1 MRTFRIFLLAALSLI
16 WFQCSTN
23 PEAEGDSAFDAKD
36 YTTAINHYK
45 TALPKSLNKEAVKEK
60 LALSYFY
67 RGEDLYKKT
76 RNVKSFSGNFEEG
89 EKYLPEMPD
98 EKFKKEFSRILFE
111 LGRAY
116 SIAPPGN
123 ELEKDE
129 FYNNSLIMLGDALY
143 WDVDNKAADSLI
155 QQIRNNSFQELLDKA
170 NKYFDR
176 AAQTGKVDLY
186 LSAETYL
193 KKAAE
198 YKANDPGVLGLFK
211 KLKKRTLAVLNYQD
225 GVSLAI
231 MSYGHEKD
239 GMLMRLTIKNYL
251 ADSIS
256 LNMANFYVL
265 GKDGERYLADE
276 EAMRVR
282 KLFGEDCLESVT
294 LNNNKPYVEGKIVF
308 AMPANVDVG
317 YLAYKVNR
325 RLESRKYFP

>member
-1 MRTFRIFLLAALSLI
+1 MKTFRIFILVALSVM
-16 WFQCSTN
+16 WFHCGEN
-23 PEAEGDSAFDAKD
+23 FEAEGEAAFNAKD
-36 YTTAINHYK
+36 YTTAIGHYK
-45 TALPKSLNKEAVKEK
+45 NALPTSLNKEAVKAK

-67 RGEDLYKKT
+67 RGEDLYSKT
-76 RNVKSFSGNFEEG
+76 RNVKAFAGNFNEG
-89 EKYLPEMPD
+89 QQYLPDMSD
-98 EKFKKEFSRILFE
+98 EKFNKEYSRILFE
-111 LGRAY
+111 LGQAY
-116 SIAPPGN
+116 SVAPPGN

-129 FYNNSLIMLGDALY
+129 FYNSSLNMLGEALF

-155 QQIRNNSFQELLDKA
+155 QRIRDNSFQELLDKA

-198 YKANDPGVLGLFK
+198 YKANDPGVLNLFK

-231 MSYGHEKD
+231 MSYSHEKD

-251 ADSIS
+251 SDSVA
-256 LNMANFYVL
+256 LDMANFHVI
-265 GKDGERYLADE
+265 GKDGERYLVDE

-282 KLFGEDCLESVT
+282 KLFGEDCMENVT
-294 LNNNKPYVEGKIVF
+294 LNASKPFIEGKIII
-308 AMPANVDVG
+308 AMPENVDVG

>member
-1 MRTFRIFLLAALSLI
+1 MKTFRIFILVALSVI

-23 PEAEGDSAFDAKD
+23 PEVEGDNAFNAKD

-45 TALPKSLNKEAVKEK
+45 NALPNSLNKEAVKEK
-60 LALSYFY
+60 LALAYFY
-67 RGEDLYKKT
+67 RGEDLYDKT
-76 RNVKSFSGNFEEG
+76 RNVKAFSGNFEEG
-89 EKYLPEMPD
+89 EKYLPEMPHED
-98 EKFKKEFSRILFE
+98 FKKEYSRILFE

-116 SIAPPGN
+116 SVAPPGN
-123 ELEKDE
+123 ELEKDD
-129 FYNNSLIMLGDALY
+129 FYNKSLTMLGEALY
-143 WDVDNKAADSLI
+143 WDVDNSAADSLI

-176 AAQTGKVDLY
+176 AASTGKVDLY

-198 YKANDPGVLGLFK
+198 YKADDPGVLMLFK

-251 ADSIS
+251 ADSVG
-256 LNMANFYVL
+256 LDLANFHVI
-265 GKDGERYLADE
+265 GKDGQRYLIDE

-282 KLFGEDCLESVT
+282 KLFGEDCLENVT
-294 LNNNKPYVEGKIVF
+294 LNANKPYVEGKILF
-308 AMPANVDVG
+308 DMPANVDVG